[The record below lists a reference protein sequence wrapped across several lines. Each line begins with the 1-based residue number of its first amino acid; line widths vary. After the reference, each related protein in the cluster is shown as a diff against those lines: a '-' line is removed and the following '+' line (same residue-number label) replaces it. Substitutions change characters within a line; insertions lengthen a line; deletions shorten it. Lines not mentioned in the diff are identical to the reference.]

1 MRYGKAIRICR
12 AAKGLSQKELA
23 AKAGIGSSHISLIE
37 AGKRSPSLGTVE
49 KICEALN
56 VPTHLV
62 MLLAADPRDVRAEHM
77 ENLKDLS
84 GMILQLLVGAESR
97 KKEKDERRHHS
108 S

>member
-12 AAKGLSQKELA
+12 AAKGLSQKQLA
-23 AKAGIGSSHISLIE
+23 ARASIGSSHVSLIE
-37 AGKRSPSLGTVE
+37 AGKRSPSLATVE
-49 KICEALN
+49 KLCKALS
-56 VPTHLV
+56 VPAHLV
-62 MLLAADPRDVRAEHM
+62 MLLAAEPGDVQAKHM

-84 GMILQLLVGAESR
+84 GMILQLLVGPESR

>member
-23 AKAGIGSSHISLIE
+23 SKAGIGSSHISLIE

-49 KICEALN
+49 KLCDALN

-62 MLLAADPRDVRAEHM
+62 MLLAADPQDVQAKHM

-84 GMILQLLVGAESR
+84 GMILQLLMGPESR
-97 KKEKDERRHHS
+97 KKKDERRHHS

>member
-23 AKAGIGSSHISLIE
+23 SRAGIGSSHISLIE
-37 AGKRSPSLGTVE
+37 AGKRSPSLATVE
-49 KICEALN
+49 KICKALN

-62 MLLAADPRDVRAEHM
+62 MLLAADPRDIQAEHM

-84 GMILQLLVGAESR
+84 GMILQLLVGPESR
-97 KKEKDERRHHS
+97 KKKDERRHHS

>member
-23 AKAGIGSSHISLIE
+23 SKAGIGSSHISLIE

-49 KICEALN
+49 KICDALN

-62 MLLAADPRDVRAEHM
+62 MLLAAEPEDIKTSPSD
-77 ENLKDLS
+77 NLKDFS
-84 GMILQLLVGAESR
+84 GMLLQLLVGPEPHAKR
-97 KKEKDERRHHS
+97 K
-108 S
+108 

>member
-37 AGKRSPSLGTVE
+37 AGKRSPSLATVE
-49 KICEALN
+49 KICKALN

-62 MLLAADPRDVRAEHM
+62 MLLAAEPGDIQAEHI
-77 ENLKDLS
+77 NDLKDAS
-84 GMILQLLVGAESR
+84 GMILNLLVGPESR
-97 KKEKDERRHHS
+97 KKKDERRHHS

>member
-23 AKAGIGSSHISLIE
+23 AKAGIGSSHVSLIE
-37 AGKRSPSLGTVE
+37 AEKRSPSLATVE

-62 MLLAADPRDVRAEHM
+62 MLLAAEPGDVQGAHI

-84 GMILQLLVGAESR
+84 GMILQLLVGPESH
-97 KKEKDERRHHS
+97 KKQKDERRHHS

>member
-1 MRYGKAIRICR
+1 MRHGKAIRICR

-23 AKAGIGSSHISLIE
+23 AKAGIGSSHVSLIE
-37 AGKRSPSLGTVE
+37 AGKRSPSLATVE
-49 KICEALN
+49 KLCKALS

-62 MLLAADPRDVRAEHM
+62 MLLAAEPGDVQAKHM

-84 GMILQLLVGAESR
+84 GMLVQLLVGSESH
-97 KKEKDERRHHS
+97 KKKDERRHHS

>member
-1 MRYGKAIRICR
+1 MKYGKAIRICR

-23 AKAGIGSSHISLIE
+23 FKAGIGSSHISLIE
-37 AGKRSPSLGTVE
+37 AGKRSPSLGTIE

-62 MLLAADPRDVRAEHM
+62 MLLAAEARDIQAEHK
-77 ENLKDLS
+77 ENLKNLS
-84 GMILQLLVGAESR
+84 EMILQLLVGPESR
-97 KKEKDERRHHS
+97 KDKNEQRHHS